1 MFKYM
6 KIAINLRKVEIIY
19 DKWQYL
25 LISGKKY
32 SAYNLKKE
40 Y

>member
-1 MFKYM
+1 M

-25 LISGKKY
+25 LILGKEY
-32 SAYNLKKE
+32 RDDNLKKE